1 MPVTLLNVSL
11 VISDAVFVTKKILE
25 CISSPSLKK
34 LLNLISCLIIKRSF
48 RELAEFFNRIHD

>member
-11 VISDAVFVTKKILE
+11 VISDAVYATKKILG

-34 LLNLISCLIIKRSF
+34 LLNLISCLIIKRNF
-48 RELAEFFNRIHD
+48 RDLAEFFNLIHD